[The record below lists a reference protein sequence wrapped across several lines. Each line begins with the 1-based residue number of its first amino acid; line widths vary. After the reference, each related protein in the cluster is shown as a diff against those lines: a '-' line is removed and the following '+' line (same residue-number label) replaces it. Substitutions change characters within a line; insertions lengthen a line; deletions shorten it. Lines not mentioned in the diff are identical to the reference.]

1 MVEKNILLGK
11 SKEKIK
17 EILVSDLKSLGTSKF
32 DIDISPQALAII
44 SNYGDKFP
52 YHKFKSWFIKN
63 KIVINGG
70 HLHEYLSNQF
80 EKDIK

>member
-1 MVEKNILLGK
+1 MVENILKGK
-11 SKEKIK
+11 SKIKIE
-17 EILVSDLKSLGTSKF
+17 EILVSDLKSLGQQKF
-32 DIDISPQALAII
+32 DINISPQAKAII

-52 YHKFKSWFIKN
+52 YQKFKSWFIKN
-63 KIVINGG
+63 KMVVNGG